1 MKFTNLFWGF
11 LFFAIAATHTNAAMP
26 ALSDAS
32 RECIECHTSVH
43 PGIVAAW
50 QQSRH
55 AKHALSEDLKQP
67 DIKRSVSGTH
77 IPDNLKKYAVG
88 CAECHLARP
97 KEHDGTFEHN
107 GFRVHTVVSPDDC
120 AICHATE
127 AKQYH
132 QNIMSHARGNLANNA
147 IYQQLQSAI
156 LDTPTLTER
165 DELLFQPSTASTQAE
180 ACYHCHGTQI
190 AAKGLKM
197 RDTIMGAMKFPVLSG
212 WPNQGVGRINT
223 DNSKG
228 SCTAC
233 HTRHTFSIA
242 MARKPYTCKQ
252 CHVGPDVPASK
263 VYEASKHGNIY
274 LTMHAKWNFKAIPW
288 SIGRDFTA
296 PTCAVCHMSL
306 LVNGDGEVVAK
317 RTHQMSDRLPYRLYG
332 LIYAHDHPE
341 KPDTTIIRN
350 KEGLPLPTSFDG
362 QPATDFLI
370 SEKQKAVRLDNMQ
383 SICQSCHSSG
393 WTTNHFDRLKNTI
406 QSTNHQVK
414 AATDLMTRIWQQGL
428 AQRLPQP
435 ANPFD
440 EAVEKKWVE
449 TWLFQ
454 ANSIRF
460 AAAMAGGGDYGVFAG
475 GRFQLLNNI
484 ADIKDWLENRRQ

>member
-1 MKFTNLFWGF
+1 MKLTHLFGGF
-11 LFFAIAATHTNAAMP
+11 LFFAIASTQVNAGLP
-26 ALSDAS
+26 PLSDATI
-32 RECIECHTSVH
+32 ECIECHTLVN
-43 PGIVAAW
+43 PGIVADW
-50 QQSRH
+50 KQSRH
-55 AKHALSEDLKQP
+55 AGHTLAKGLKQAK
-67 DIKRSVSGTH
+67 INRRISTAH

-88 CAECHLARP
+88 CAECHLARA
-97 KEHDGTFEHN
+97 KDHNGTFDHN

-132 QNIMSHARGNLANNA
+132 RNIMSCARGNLADNA
-147 IYQQLQSAI
+147 VYQQLESAI
-156 LDTPTLTER
+156 LDTPTLIKR
-165 DELLFQPSTASTQAE
+165 DELLFQPPTASTKAE
-180 ACYHCHGTQI
+180 ACYHCHGTQV
-190 AAKGLKM
+190 AAKGLKE
-197 RDTIMGAMKFPVLSG
+197 RETIMGAMKFPVLSG

-263 VYEASKHGNIY
+263 VYDASKHGNIY
-274 LTMHAKWNFKAIPW
+274 SAMQAKWNFKAVPW
-288 SIGRDFTA
+288 AVGQDFGA

-306 LVNGDGEVVAK
+306 LVNGDGEIIAN
-317 RTHQMSDRLPYRLYG
+317 RTHQISDRLPYRLYG

-362 QPATDFLI
+362 QPTTDFLI
-370 SEKQKAVRLDNMQ
+370 SKEQKSIRFDNMQ
-383 SICQSCHSSG
+383 SICQTCHSRG
-393 WTTNHFDRLKNTI
+393 WVENHFERLKNTI
-406 QSTNHQVK
+406 KSTNNQVK
-414 AATDLMTRIWQQGL
+414 TATDLMTRIWQQGL

-440 EAVEKKWVE
+440 EAIEKKWVE
-449 TWLFQ
+449 TWLFY
-454 ANSIRF
+454 ANAIRF
-460 AAAMAGGGDYGVFAG
+460 AAAMSGGGDYGVFAG
-475 GRFQLLNNI
+475 GRFQLSSNI
-484 ADIKDWLENRRQ
+484 AVIKEWLDNQKQ